1 MKRNNDPILHVACG
15 VGAVAM
21 TAITFAVFVVVP
33 AGSEPPGGDAR
44 VQASVPASVPVPAP
58 AAIEVAITA
67 SPIEVVAVRAQ
78 KTVLERA
85 VAFVVKPRQRG

>member
-1 MKRNNDPILHVACG
+1 MKRHNDSILRVAYG

-33 AGSEPPGGDAR
+33 GDLESSGGEERVHAR
-44 VQASVPASVPVPAP
+44 VP

-67 SPIEVVAVRAQ
+67 SPIEVVGVRAQ

-85 VAFVVKPRQRG
+85 LALVPRPRQRG